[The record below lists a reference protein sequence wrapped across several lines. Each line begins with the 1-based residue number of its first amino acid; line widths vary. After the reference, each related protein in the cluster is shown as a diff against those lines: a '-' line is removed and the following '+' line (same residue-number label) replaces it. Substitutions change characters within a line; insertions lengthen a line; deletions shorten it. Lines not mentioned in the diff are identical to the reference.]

1 VITTTSAAGART
13 ALDRLRRNGLG
24 PREYLHEVSAL
35 VRRAVP
41 HDVSGWMT
49 LDPDTMLSTGTLEA
63 QKSPELDRALWRN
76 ELLQDG
82 DVHKLA
88 ELARRSSPVTAMSQ
102 LDPASAA
109 NSPRVQQILRPAGI
123 GDGLRVMLRANG
135 STWGHAGI
143 YRELGAR
150 AFHPDER
157 AFLSAIADDI
167 ADGLRRSLSRR
178 SEPDA
183 PALAPGVV
191 AFDAQAR
198 VVAATAEASRVMA
211 LMPGDVSSTL
221 YAVAIGASRRDRASA
236 RVRLTDGRWLLL
248 EGGRMHGAVSDS
260 PHVTVSLVPAPRSD
274 LTSLL
279 LRLHGLSARQRE
291 VAQLLISGLRT
302 DQIAAQLHIS
312 PHTLHDHVK
321 AIFTKLGVQGRAELM
336 ALVSDN
342 VSANLSP
349 QHFAPDAGELRPSP
363 DAQGRRSAP

>member
-1 VITTTSAAGART
+1 MLSKTSAAGARA
-13 ALDRLRRNGLG
+13 ALDRLRRSGLG
-24 PREYLHEVSAL
+24 PSEYLHEVSAL
-35 VRRAVP
+35 VRRTVP

-49 LDPDTMLSTGTLEA
+49 LDPDTLLSTGTVAA

-88 ELARRSSPVTAMSQ
+88 ELAGRSSPVSAISQ
-102 LDPASAA
+102 LDAASAA
-109 NSPRVQQILRPAGI
+109 SSARVQEILRPAGI
-123 GDGLRVMLRANG
+123 GDGLRLMLRANG
-135 STWGHAGI
+135 STWGHAGM

-157 AFLSAIADDI
+157 AFLAASADDI

-178 SEPDA
+178 PEPAAAD
-183 PALAPGVV
+183 LVPGVV
-191 AFDAQAR
+191 AFDAQGR
-198 VVAATAEASRVMA
+198 FVSATAEASRAMA
-211 LMPGDVSSTL
+211 LMPGDATSTL

-248 EGGRMHGAVSDS
+248 QGGRMHGAANDS
-260 PHVTVSLVPAPRSD
+260 PHVTVSLMQATRSD

-291 VAQLLISGLRT
+291 VARLLISGVRT
-302 DQIAAQLHIS
+302 YEIAADLHIS

-321 AIFTKLGVQGRAELM
+321 AIFGKLGVQGRAELM
-336 ALVSDN
+336 AL
-342 VSANLSP
+342 A
-349 QHFAPDAGELRPSP
+349 
-363 DAQGRRSAP
+363 